1 MAHRRHLKRHSMP
14 TAWPT
19 FRKTETFVTRP
30 NPGSMKR
37 KYVVPVSVFL
47 RDVLKVVYTTKEA
60 KYVVH
65 KEYISING
73 KVVQDIKAPIGLF
86 DLVEITKLGKK
97 YSFVFDTKGRI
108 KVIEVEDSNVYT
120 KVTNK
125 TLVKGGKV
133 QINTLSGFNV
143 LVDVKEAKKIDT
155 NSTIVVDTKSKKL
168 LSVLPLTQK
177 SEVYIMDGKYKGL
190 FGVVKDFTH
199 YNGVAPDLVELEVN
213 NETQLTAKEYCFVV
227 DSKRRVD

>member
-65 KEYISING
+65 KEFILVNG
-73 KVVQDIKAPIGLF
+73 KVVQDIRAPIGLF
-86 DLVEITKLGKK
+86 DVVEITKLGAK
-97 YSFVFDTKGRI
+97 YSFVFDTNGRI
-108 KVIEVEDSNVYT
+108 KVIELKDSNVYT
-120 KVTNK
+120 KVIGK

-133 QINTLSGFNV
+133 QINTLNGFNV
-143 LVDVKEAKKIDT
+143 LVDSKEAKKIDT
-155 NSTIVVDTKSKKL
+155 GSTIVVDAKTKKITS
-168 LSVLPLTQK
+168 T
-177 SEVYIMDGKYKGL
+177 
-190 FGVVKDFTH
+190 
-199 YNGVAPDLVELEVN
+199 LVQIGRAHV
-213 NETQLTAKEYCFVV
+213 
-227 DSKRRVD
+227 